1 MIPTDFHIFQ
11 RGGSTTNQ
19 KTIFLF
25 SFYGSWSW
33 WLVMVPIR
41 LMLRLLVTGF
51 TDAQMNDLRKAF
63 QRNKSDDTERTLGAI
78 FGQVAKDSKE
88 TDGEAT
94 KVLV

>member
-1 MIPTDFHIFQ
+1 
-11 RGGSTTNQ
+11 
-19 KTIFLF
+19 
-25 SFYGSWSW
+25 
-33 WLVMVPIR
+33 MVPIR